1 LDFFSNLF
9 LSILFLKLG
18 WLIFWLRNLFLFILF
33 LYGVSVVC
41 EIAKVIQVALVYGF
55 GGLFIFFLIGFDFF
69 IVYFLSH
76 IVKKK
81 IVLENSLVIKLY
93 KITKIKGR
101 GKLWIIIVTYN
112 VLFFL

>member
-1 LDFFSNLF
+1 MGCL
-9 LSILFLKLG
+9 
-18 WLIFWLRNLFLFILF
+18 
-33 LYGVSVVC
+33 
-41 EIAKVIQVALVYGF
+41 
-55 GGLFIFFLIGFDFF
+55 FFLIGFDFF

-93 KITKIKGR
+93 KITKIKGC

-112 VLFFL
+112 VLFFYDFFFKIIFIDLIFKIKMIKNLAL